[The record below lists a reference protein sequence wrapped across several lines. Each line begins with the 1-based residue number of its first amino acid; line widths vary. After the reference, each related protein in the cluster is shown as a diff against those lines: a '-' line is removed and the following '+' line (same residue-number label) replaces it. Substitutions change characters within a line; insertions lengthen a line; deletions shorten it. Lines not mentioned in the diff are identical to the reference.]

1 MADFSKRIS
10 ILVDFVTGNTSSG
23 LSKIRSDVEG
33 AEGAFGKMK
42 AAGSGAFDLIS
53 QNAGAFALGA
63 GTALVGF
70 GAKAVSAFQSTAL
83 GAGHLRDALGLSA
96 DQASRYLEVSN
107 DLGIGQD
114 SLATAFGR
122 MLKTAGQTPQVFHD
136 LGVQIAYAKDGSVD
150 ANQTFLN
157 AVDALHNMTDPA
169 QRAAAATK
177 LFGKSWQDMAEVIDM
192 GAAGLK
198 QRLDDVQSSKI
209 VNDDQIAQGY
219 KFRDALDNVRDA
231 VEGLFIQIGS
241 DLVPTL
247 TTLSGALSTVLGP
260 LDKFNEG
267 LHKLDNIPGFNL
279 LTDAL
284 SPLTGGIKTVSD
296 AWDQA
301 FGDGG
306 TVNAANID
314 PTTQAL
320 LDQTTAAQRQA
331 NATQQAAAQAAGAA
345 PVWAELVNKTGDWGH
360 AADAANGKVDLFAAG
375 TARFAQVNRDASA
388 TVDENNRKL
397 YDSQAATKAATQAQ
411 ADAADQLDRVNQK
424 LKEQADA
431 LKAQADAAQ
440 SSADSQ
446 IAANDALDAFNQSL
460 AAQDA
465 AEQAAA
471 AATAQHGAASS
482 EAAAANRDLDGA
494 IKGTRDSAIS
504 LANATVQHAQDQAAA
519 NGQTLSAVGALDMQ
533 NAALASTAAQAR
545 GPAKAA
551 IESYIQSVNGIPDE
565 TMTEINAAIDR
576 GDIATAEALIAQA
589 SRTRQTDINVDQVGA
604 ASAGSQIDSAA
615 RDRHT
620 TIYVNSVGTTSTI
633 SLGNPRAAGGPVSA
647 GVVYPVGEQGPELF
661 APDSNGTIIPNDR
674 INTGGG
680 AGVSL
685 SGGASVVHNHYYDL
699 TVNAGLGTDK
709 NALRRAVMEAIS
721 DHARMNGGGDI
732 RRALGI
738 KTVGPIG

>member
-1 MADFSKRIS
+1 VADFSKRIS

-70 GAKAVSAFQSTAL
+70 GVKAVSAFQSTAL

-157 AVDALHNMTDPA
+157 AVNALHNMTDPA

-198 QRLDDVQSSKI
+198 QRLDDVQASKI
-209 VNDDQIAQGY
+209 VNDDQISQGY
-219 KFRDALDNVRDA
+219 KFRDSLDNLKDA
-231 VEGLFIQIGS
+231 AEGLEIAVGEQ
-241 DLVPTL
+241 LVPSLIQAADTVN
-247 TTLSGALSTVLGP
+247 ALIGP
-260 LDKFNEG
+260 VERAKNAFDSFT
-267 LHKLDNIPGFNL
+267 NIPG
-279 LTDAL
+279 
-284 SPLTGGIKTVSD
+284 IKQIYENF
-296 AWDQA
+296 APWEQL
-301 FGDGG
+301 
-306 TVNAANID
+306 
-314 PTTQAL
+314 PTRIHQV
-320 LDQTTAAQRQA
+320 
-331 NATQQAAAQAAGAA
+331 GAA
-345 PVWAELVNKTGDWGH
+345 FSAAKDIITTGADDINASVSPDLLNQWSAEASGAFKLAEGGLKGFTDEMSGH
-360 AADAANGKVDLFAAG
+360 YVAVV
-375 TARFAQVNRDASA
+375 QDASA
-388 TVDENNRKL
+388 FTDENNRKL

-460 AAQDA
+460 ATQDA